1 MRSMNQQTLYTAIGT
16 MSGTSMDG
24 VDVAMI
30 RTNGVD
36 EIESLGYVSVNYP
49 SALQGD
55 LKKLAQLC
63 SEAKGNLSIVQQRCD
78 HWVSSL
84 QQLTQYHA
92 QAIQQLM
99 QQVDQPVDVIGFHG
113 QTLYHAP
120 QDGVTIQ
127 VGDADYLADT
137 LADTLAVPLVH
148 QFRLHDVL
156 QGGQG
161 APLAPAYHQA
171 LVLRDQLAPAVVINC
186 GGICNATC
194 VAGEGWEQVQA
205 SDIGPGNG
213 LIDRL
218 VMLATEG
225 KQHYDKDGFF
235 ASQGQLDT
243 ALLQQLWQT
252 AVCGDAQL
260 FADRPWPKSL
270 DIHDLVL
277 PEGIALQGQAFY
289 DACYTVT
296 YFTAD
301 MLVQGLLAGSRI
313 KSGMTEVDSGMTEV
327 DSGPRTCHPGPRAG
341 IQRLILAGGGWN
353 NPVLLNIFKQLV
365 KQHLPKAEALL
376 CDQVNWQSQAIEA
389 EIFAYLAVRRLLR
402 LPASGPYTTG
412 VNELCLAGEIIK

>member
-1 MRSMNQQTLYTAIGT
+1 MPTMSEKTLYTAIGT

-36 EIESLGYVSVNYP
+36 KIESLGHVSVSYP
-49 SALQGD
+49 AALQSD
-55 LKKLAQLC
+55 LKKLAQLS
-63 SEAKGNLSIVQQRCD
+63 SEAKGNVMVVRQRCD
-78 HWVSSL
+78 HWASSL
-84 QQLTQYHA
+84 QQLTEYHE

-99 QQVDQPVDVIGFHG
+99 QQVKQPVDVVGFHG

-120 QDGVTIQ
+120 QDGLTLQ
-127 VGDADYLADT
+127 VGDAEYLSQV
-137 LADTLAVPLVH
+137 LALPLVH
-148 QFRLHDVL
+148 QFRLHDVTL
-156 QGGQG
+156 GGQG

-171 LVLRDQLAPAVVINC
+171 LVLRDQLTPAVVINC
-186 GGICNATC
+186 GGITNVT
-194 VAGEGWEQVQA
+194 VVDGDGWDQVHA

-225 KQHYDKDGFF
+225 KQHFDKDGFF
-235 ASQGQLDT
+235 ASQGELDS
-243 ALLQQLWQT
+243 ALLEQLWQM
-252 AVCGDAQL
+252 AVCGDSHA
-260 FADRPWPKSL
+260 FAAKPWPKSL

-277 PEGIALQGQAFY
+277 PEGVALAGQAFY

-301 MLVQGLLAGSRI
+301 MLVQGLLTGSRI
-313 KSGMTEVDSGMTEV
+313 ESGMTSAKSGMTSAKPGMT
-327 DSGPRTCHPGPRAG
+327 SAKSG
-341 IQRLILAGGGWN
+341 IQQRIVLAGGGWN
-353 NPVLLNIFKQLV
+353 NPVLLKLFKQCV
-365 KQHLPKAEALL
+365 KQTMPQAEVLL

-389 EIFAYLAVRRLLR
+389 EIFAYLAVRRLLQ

-412 VNELCLAGEIIK
+412 VSELCLAGELIA

>member
-1 MRSMNQQTLYTAIGT
+1 MNEKTLYTAIGT

-24 VDVAMI
+24 VDVAMV

-36 EIESLGYVSVNYP
+36 KIESLGHVSVSYP
-49 SALQGD
+49 AALQSD
-55 LKKLAQLC
+55 LKKLAQLA
-63 SEAKGNLSIVQQRCD
+63 SEAKGNVAVVQQRCD
-78 HWVSSL
+78 HWASSL

-99 QQVDQPVDVIGFHG
+99 QQVNHPVDVVGFHG

-120 QDGVTIQ
+120 QDGLTLQ
-127 VGDADYLADT
+127 VGDAKYLSQT
-137 LADTLAVPLVH
+137 LALPLVH
-148 QFRLHDVL
+148 QFRLQDVT

-171 LVLRDQLAPAVVINC
+171 LVLRDQLTPAVVINC
-186 GGICNATC
+186 GGIANVT
-194 VAGEGWEQVQA
+194 VVEGDGWEQVHA

-218 VMLATEG
+218 VMLATDG

-243 ALLQQLWQT
+243 ELLQQLWRT
-252 AVCGDAQL
+252 AVCGDTRA
-260 FADRPWPKSL
+260 FADKPWPKSL

-277 PEGIALQGQAFY
+277 PEVIALAGQAFY

-296 YFTAD
+296 YFTVD
-301 MLVQGLLAGSRI
+301 MLVQGLALHCESCKQSAAERGN
-313 KSGMTEVDSGMTEV
+313 
-327 DSGPRTCHPGPRAG
+327 
-341 IQRLILAGGGWN
+341 LILAGGGWN
-353 NPVLLNIFKQLV
+353 NPVLLKLFNQRV
-365 KQHLPKAEALL
+365 KQSMPQAEVLL

-389 EIFAYLAVRRLLR
+389 EIFAYLAVRRLLQ

-412 VNELCLAGEIIK
+412 VRELCIAGEVI